1 MSTSSEN
8 PSDVEVRS
16 GTQQV
21 AAPAGVGDFAG
32 DAPPENLQEAFRGYI
47 GRVRG
52 GEVGALPAVLGL
64 VLLLVIFNQVSP
76 FFLEVDNLAN
86 LPSQGAA
93 FVLFAMGLIFVLLI
107 GEIDLSAG
115 TAGGTCAALMAVTLR
130 DDGHVRDAVGGR
142 IFAALLIAMA
152 LALAIAAR
160 AKLWPALIVIVAGI
174 VIALTHVSSNQLVA
188 IFFAVSVGVTIGLLT
203 GALVAWVRIPSFVV
217 TLALLL
223 AWQGT
228 VLLLIGQGGA
238 ISLAPYD
245 TITGFINKNL
255 SPVAGWLF
263 VMGLIGI
270 YFAYTAWR
278 SVKRNKEG
286 LAHEPIALVVARGLG
301 LLLIGAAAVYL
312 LNQPR
317 GAGGIQGMPFIVP
330 VLLILMVFWSIMLA
344 RTSFGRHIYAVG
356 GNAEAARRAGIDVA
370 RIRLGCFA
378 ICSGMAALAA
388 VALAS
393 RLGSLPSNLGAG
405 NTLLYA
411 IAAAVIGGTSLFGGR
426 GKPRDALIGGLVIA
440 IIPNGLGLRADLGT
454 QYEFIIT
461 GVVLLIAASVDA
473 LTRLK
478 TQSTER

>member
-115 TAGGTCAALMAVTLR
+115 TAGGTCAALMAVALR

-174 VIALTHVSSNQLVA
+174 IVASDAPELEPAHRDLLRRLRGRDDRAADGRPRRLGPHPVLRGDARVAPRLAGHGAPADRAGRRHQPRAVRHHHRLHQQEPLAGGRMALRH
-188 IFFAVSVGVTIGLLT
+188 GPDRHLLR
-203 GALVAWVRIPSFVV
+203 L
-217 TLALLL
+217 
-223 AWQGT
+223 
-228 VLLLIGQGGA
+228 
-238 ISLAPYD
+238 
-245 TITGFINKNL
+245 
-255 SPVAGWLF
+255 
-263 VMGLIGI
+263 
-270 YFAYTAWR
+270 
-278 SVKRNKEG
+278 
-286 LAHEPIALVVARGLG
+286 HARGD
-301 LLLIGAAAVYL
+301 
-312 LNQPR
+312 P
-317 GAGGIQGMPFIVP
+317 
-330 VLLILMVFWSIMLA
+330 
-344 RTSFGRHIYAVG
+344 
-356 GNAEAARRAGIDVA
+356 
-370 RIRLGCFA
+370 
-378 ICSGMAALAA
+378 
-388 VALAS
+388 
-393 RLGSLPSNLGAG
+393 
-405 NTLLYA
+405 
-411 IAAAVIGGTSLFGGR
+411 
-426 GKPRDALIGGLVIA
+426 
-440 IIPNGLGLRADLGT
+440 
-454 QYEFIIT
+454 
-461 GVVLLIAASVDA
+461 
-473 LTRLK
+473 
-478 TQSTER
+478 